1 MPPDYT
7 RLIGPETWAFIRE
20 TEGWYPPETATYPIE
35 RQREVYNAMCQAFH
49 RGRPAGIRTEDVGI
63 SGVPCR
69 IYTPEAPAGEA
80 TVIYYHGGGFVV
92 GGLDSH
98 DDVCAELAAA
108 TGLRVVSAD
117 YRLAPEHRHPAAFE
131 DAMAVARAVGAEGP
145 ILLAGDS
152 AGGSLAAAVAHRL
165 RGDPVPVLGQVLIYP
180 ALGGDRNAGSYLT
193 HADAPMLTLEDVE
206 FYVTI
211 RHPGG
216 VEPEADPTSS
226 PLHDTDFTGLPPTV
240 VLAAECDPL
249 ADDAAIYAAR
259 IIAAGG
265 KALARTEAGLVHG
278 YLRARYSDPQAQ
290 ASFAR
295 IVAAL
300 QALSEGACPK
310 IDPEKHP

>member
-49 RGRPAGIRTEDVGI
+49 RGRPAGIRTEDVGF

-117 YRLAPEHRHPAAFE
+117 YRLAPEHRHPAAFD
-131 DAMAVARAVGAEGP
+131 DALAVARAVGAEGP

-180 ALGGDRNAGSYLT
+180 TLGGDRNAGSYLT

-216 VEPEADPTSS
+216 VEPEAFLLRLRDAISIDHFVVGIIKAPVMAAVIGIVACVEGLAVQGSAESLGQHTTSS
-226 PLHDTDFTGLPPTV
+226 V
-240 VLAAECDPL
+240 VKGIFFVIVMDGVF
-249 ADDAAIYAAR
+249 AIFF
-259 IIAAGG
+259 
-265 KALARTEAGLVHG
+265 
-278 YLRARYSDPQAQ
+278 
-290 ASFAR
+290 AS
-295 IVAAL
+295 I
-300 QALSEGACPK
+300 GM
-310 IDPEKHP
+310 